1 MKIEDFI
8 IPLGNEFI
16 QNSYESTD
24 LAAFVEFY
32 TENYDLSNLT
42 DFDIAIIGCDEDR
55 LSDLNCKNA
64 PDTIRKSLYKLK
76 IGDFLPKIID
86 LGNIKRGNTAEDTH
100 YGLSFVASKLI
111 EKNILPIV
119 IGGTQDLTVAIYH
132 AYSILSKKVNLAC
145 VDARFDLGDPEEK
158 IRSNA
163 FLSQLLLETPSYLHT
178 YSNIGLQ
185 SYLNDIHSINLIEN
199 MNFEILRLGLLHQNI
214 DDAEPFLRNSHIL
227 SFDISSIRKSD
238 FPASRHNLAV
248 GLTGEEA
255 CQICRYAGASNR
267 ISSFGIFD
275 FEAILDKNSN
285 SSELIAIMIWCFI
298 DGFYSRFN
306 ELYLC
311 NTDDYVKVSVIVD
324 NAINN
329 EIVFY
334 RSLLSERWW
343 FELPHHNKYE
353 QDGCQLYLLPCSKND
368 YDNASRNIIPARYIS
383 ALERFVK

>member
-8 IPLGNEFI
+8 APLENGFLPD
-16 QNSYESTD
+16 SYESTD
-24 LAAFVEFY
+24 LAAFTEFY
-32 TENYDLSNLT
+32 LENYDLSNLM
-42 DFDIAIIGCDEDR
+42 DFDMAIIGCNEDR
-55 LSDLNCKNA
+55 LSDLDCENA
-64 PDTIRKSLYKLK
+64 PNAVRKHLYQLK
-76 IGDFLPKIID
+76 IGDFLPKLID
-86 LGNIKRGNTAEDTH
+86 LGNIKKGNTAEDTH
-100 YGLSFVASKLI
+100 FGLSFVLSKLI
-111 EKNILPIV
+111 SQNVLPIV
-119 IGGTQDLTVAIYH
+119 IGGTQDLTTAIYH
-132 AYSILSKKVNLAC
+132 AYSILSQKVNLAC

-163 FLSQLLLETPSYLHT
+163 FLSQILLETPSYLHT

-185 SYLNDIHSINLIEN
+185 SYLNDIHSIKLIEN

-214 DDAEPFLRNSHIL
+214 SDAEPFLRNSHIL
-227 SFDISSIRKSD
+227 SFDVASIRKSD
-238 FPASRHNLAV
+238 FPASKHNFAV

-255 CQICRYAGASNR
+255 SQICRYAGSSNR

-275 FEAILDKNSN
+275 FETILDKNN
-285 SSELIAIMIWCFI
+285 ISSELIAVMIWCFI

-306 ELYLC
+306 ELNIC

-343 FELPHHNKYE
+343 FEVAHHKKYE
-353 QDGCQLYLLPCSKND
+353 QDGNHLYLLPCTKGD
-368 YDNASRNIIPARYIS
+368 YDNASRNIIPKKYLS
-383 ALERFVK
+383 ALERFAK